1 MNDLIQLKQK
11 LIQKPNTSGGGPN
24 KLTSDQVVVTNDL
37 EKLKKDFQ
45 CLYDF
50 WKEEKVIDGTLI
62 NVHYK
67 RVVPKS
73 KRIGH
78 ILFSNQNANSTIR
91 GAKFNYDENGDPKH
105 VITYFLPLENIEL
118 VINRLEQLILVMK
131 SIFNNKI
138 SNKDIEELSDE
149 NAKKI
154 KIISG
159 LSKSAFLNYIIDC
172 SNVEKVD
179 KPYFEYKIEE
189 NQAITLYDVDVN
201 TKDLLESLNIE
212 FKEFSVIDPN
222 TVILYKDG
230 MRQLLKKAP
239 YLISMITDDLANY
252 KIDEELIDD
261 PIEMERIYKITSN
274 FPKPSNEPIVG
285 VIDTAFDDNVYFK
298 DWVDYRT
305 EYLDVAIEI
314 EEEDKKHGTA
324 IDSIIVDG
332 PTINPEFDDGCG
344 RFKVRHFVVA
354 KKGYNSTFSIM
365 RSIEQIVKNNLDIK
379 VWNLSLGS
387 VHEINDNF
395 ISQEAALIDKLE
407 YEYNIIFIIAGTNK
421 DEEYN
426 QVKIGAPADSINSIV
441 VNSIKKNGDL
451 ASYTRKG
458 KVLSFFNKPDICYYG
473 GDVGELMRTCIGTG
487 QYKTKGT
494 SIAAPWITRKMA
506 FLIYKLGLSRE
517 IAKAL
522 LIDSAT
528 GWQNINDKKAEY
540 YGFGAVPIRIE
551 DVLTSPKDEIKFFI
565 EEVSLNYDTYT
576 HSIPVPLSKN
586 MHPYIAKATLCYF
599 PKCSRNQGVDYTNT
613 ELDIYFGRLT
623 EVTNRNGTR
632 SIRIKSIVNNKQTDE
647 DGKTLERD
655 ARKYNRKWDNVKH
668 IVEEAKERNKAKK
681 SYENPMWG
689 LSIKTKDRQ
698 NPEDGKGMK
707 FGVVITLKEING
719 VNRYDDFIKQCSFK
733 GWLVNKVDIESKL
746 DFYNKAE
753 ENIEFE

>member
-24 KLTSDQVVVTNDL
+24 KLTYDQVVITNDL
-37 EKLKKDFQ
+37 ENLKNDFKN
-45 CLYDF
+45 LYDF
-50 WKEEKVIDGTLI
+50 WKDEKIIDGTLI

-73 KRIGH
+73 KRIGY

-131 SIFNNKI
+131 TVFNNRI
-138 SNKDIEELSDE
+138 NNKDIEELSDE

-179 KPYFEYKIEE
+179 KPYLEYKIEE

-252 KIDEELIDD
+252 KIDEDLMDD
-261 PIEMERIYKITSN
+261 PIEMERMYKITSN
-274 FPKPSNEPIVG
+274 FPKPSNEPVVG

-298 DWVDYRT
+298 EWVDYRT

-528 GWQNINDKKAEY
+528 GWKNINDKKAEY